1 MTRDEFLTRLNV
13 EAEKNLWE
21 RVTPRMIRRLVDARL
36 MRGPKPIGRE
46 RGQHP
51 DWQWSESS
59 FQQAL
64 RICALRAQG
73 LKRTSEIRFYL
84 WRQYSDIPFDR
95 PSDFQQLRRDVRKEF
110 RRARNEMRRQS
121 TSKFDLRSEK
131 EISTLRAESITKKFG
146 ELSPLLGPL
155 GFRYSDV
162 QILPLSGSLLFG
174 EHGTLKIGSEKVSLD
189 TAISDVLNRFGLS
202 KEMQSLVPEFPEMA
216 RGILSGLGGVPDQI
230 EGSAEDAIMD
240 ADETM
245 FNLARAIS
253 QTQLNSMTFTPDV
266 LDAIDPAIDPAVGFR
281 DIANFQLIPKLMNTR
296 PWGIVIFVQSLL
308 LACRNKNIA
317 IELVP
322 YMAEIEKIGMPKFL
336 EKLRA
341 LDLPEKSQSNPDDTN
356 NA

>member
-1 MTRDEFLTRLNV
+1 
-13 EAEKNLWE
+13 
-21 RVTPRMIRRLVDARL
+21 MIRRWVDARL
-36 MRGPKPIGRE
+36 IRGPKPIGRK

-84 WRQYSDIPFDR
+84 WRQCSDIPFDR
-95 PSDFQQLRRDVRKEF
+95 LSDFQQLRRDVRKEF

-121 TSKFDLRSEK
+121 TSKFDPRSEK
-131 EISTLRAESITKKFG
+131 EISALRAESITKKLG
-146 ELSPLLGPL
+146 EPSPLLVPL
-155 GFRYSDV
+155 GFRYSEAET
-162 QILPLSGSLLFG
+162 LTLLGSLLFG
-174 EHGTLKIGSEKVSLD
+174 EHGTLKIGSEEVSLD
-189 TAISDVLNRFGLS
+189 KAISDVLNRFGLS
-202 KEMQSLVPEFPEMA
+202 KEMQSLVPELPELA

-245 FNLARAIS
+245 FNHARDIS
-253 QTQLNSMTFTPDV
+253 QAQLDSMAFTPDV
-266 LDAIDPAIDPAVGFR
+266 LDAIGLAVDPAVGYR

-296 PWGIVIFVQSLL
+296 PWGIVIFVQSLIL
-308 LACRNKNIA
+308 VVRNKNTA
-317 IELVP
+317 IELAP

-341 LDLPEKSQSNPDDTN
+341 LDLPEKSQSDPD
-356 NA
+356 NASNT